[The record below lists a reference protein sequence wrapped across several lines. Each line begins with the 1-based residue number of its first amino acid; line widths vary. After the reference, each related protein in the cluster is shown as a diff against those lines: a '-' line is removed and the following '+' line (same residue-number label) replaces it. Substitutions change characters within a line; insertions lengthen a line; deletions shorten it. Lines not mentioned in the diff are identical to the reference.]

1 MNGGNGRLEAV
12 TEQLGAPATTPRA
25 ARGAAFGDIDN
36 DGDVDIV
43 ITNVNAPPDLFR
55 TDTEAGRHWL
65 LVKLVGTTSNR
76 SPIGARVGS
85 TAGGM
90 TPRQEGRGGGSYM
103 SPNDPRAHFGPG
115 GTSKGD

>member
-43 ITNVNAPPDLFR
+43 ISNVNAPPDLFR
-55 TDTEAGRHWL
+55 TDTEPGRHWL

-76 SPIGARVGS
+76 SAIGARVGC

-90 TPRQEGRGGGSYM
+90 TPWQGGRCRGRYP
-103 SPNDPRAHFGPG
+103 SPHHP
-115 GTSKGD
+115 